1 MKDFVE
7 YTNATLQWR
16 SCIEGLKARACNFQR
31 RETKRY
37 ILCVI
42 YKNVDSIKDVIV
54 QMSSPVLHY
63 FQNPYIQKIIEN
75 LYHKNFLGGVT
86 NFFFNIRTSVADTS
100 KHRSNLLHCMHNIF
114 IINTLA
120 C

>member
-75 LYHKNFLGGVT
+75 LYHKNFLGGGYQ
-86 NFFFNIRTSVADTS
+86 FFFLTYAHLWQILVSTDLIYYTVCITFLS
-100 KHRSNLLHCMHNIF
+100 
-114 IINTLA
+114 
-120 C
+120 

>member
-86 NFFFNIRTSVADTS
+86 NFFLTYAHLWQILVSTDLIYYTVCITFLS
-100 KHRSNLLHCMHNIF
+100 
-114 IINTLA
+114 
-120 C
+120 